1 MGIVSEGRVRFV
13 PPWTS
18 ALTRMLEVGG
28 KMSQLLLPVQQKEA
42 QTGFLRSWII
52 VDDVLVAKM
61 QWQPGEGCS
70 ERPSRAAELQF
81 GVVSHAEIFWL
92 RVVCDKWRDGS
103 NSVWTCWTPC
113 SSGQLVTGTVLRLGP
128 ESHTLMQCRINARRW
143 SQPTFVPDKAAFIH
157 FPWAGSVQ
165 HNRPKQLIQKQE
177 VIFVNWHGQVF
188 NPGPF
193 LQES

>member
-1 MGIVSEGRVRFV
+1 MHALNTPTFFSLLSSRRWTLTVSSMMGIVSEGRVRFV

-28 KMSQLLLPVQQKEA
+28 KMSQLLLPVQ
-42 QTGFLRSWII
+42 
-52 VDDVLVAKM
+52 
-61 QWQPGEGCS
+61 
-70 ERPSRAAELQF
+70 
-81 GVVSHAEIFWL
+81 
-92 RVVCDKWRDGS
+92 KWRDGS